1 MRSSIIKLPLWILL
15 LVIVLL
21 VSGCEPKRI
30 RNTLDLPGVQSIT
43 GLYDKTLTQ
52 PNWHPTEK
60 RLLAVDPGGS
70 AHGPAGG
77 VYTIE
82 ILTRQIEPVEHTSPA
97 VSVYD
102 PTWSASGKEIAY
114 HYSGPDQPAAGIY
127 LLDPATGKSRNIAT
141 WANNAALSP
150 AGNQIAL
157 WGVVDRQAKERI
169 GKLSILNLAT
179 LREQIIYEVKAK
191 YINLQGLS
199 WSRDGRKIAFSI
211 RTATSASASRP
222 WYNIYT
228 IEADGSN
235 LRQVTSSTSADA
247 IDPTW
252 SPDGQ
257 HIAYTQENEFR
268 QGFLWVMNADGS
280 CPVQLLDSVGVNTP
294 AWSPD
299 GRYIA
304 FDYDW
309 GLYTL
314 DLQSEVIAQRLNGLD
329 CK

>member
-1 MRSSIIKLPLWILL
+1 MKTSTLKLSGWLLL
-15 LVIVLL
+15 LVITL
-21 VSGCEPKRI
+21 VASGCEPKRI

-82 ILTRQIEPVEHTSPA
+82 ILTGQIESVAHTSPA

-114 HYSGPDQPAAGIY
+114 HYSGPDQTAAGIY
-127 LLDPATGKSRNIAT
+127 LLDPTTGKSHNIAT

-157 WGVVDRQAKERI
+157 WGPVDWQAKEPI
-169 GKLSILNLAT
+169 WKISVLDLST
-179 LREQIIYEVKAK
+179 LREQVVYEVKAK
-191 YINLQGLS
+191 YIDLKGLS

-211 RTATSASASRP
+211 PTATSSSTSRA

-228 IEADGSN
+228 IEPDGGN
-235 LRQVTSSTSADA
+235 LQQVTSGTNADA
-247 IDPTW
+247 IAPTW
-252 SPDGQ
+252 SPNGQ
-257 HIAYTQENEFR
+257 SIAYTQGSEFR
-268 QGFLWVMNADGS
+268 QAFLWVANTDGS
-280 CPVQLLDSVGVNTP
+280 CAVQLLDSVGVNSP

-299 GRYIA
+299 GKFIV
-304 FDYDW
+304 FEYDW
-309 GLYTL
+309 GLYSL
-314 DLQSEVIAQRLNGLD
+314 DLQSDAIAQRLNNLH

>member
-1 MRSSIIKLPLWILL
+1 MRPPIIKLPMWILL

-60 RLLAVDPGGS
+60 RLLAADPGGS

-127 LLDPATGKSRNIAT
+127 LLDLATGKSRNIAT

-157 WGVVDRQAKERI
+157 WGPVDRQAKEPI
-169 GKLSILNLAT
+169 WKILVLDLST
-179 LREQIIYEVKAK
+179 LREQVIYEVKAK
-191 YINLQGLS
+191 YIDLKGLS

-211 RTATSASASRP
+211 PTAASSSASRA
-222 WYNIYT
+222 WYNIYA
-228 IEADGSN
+228 IDADGRN
-235 LRQVTSSTSADA
+235 LQQVTSGANADA
-247 IDPTW
+247 IAPTW
-252 SPDGQ
+252 SPNGQ
-257 HIAYTQENEFR
+257 FIAYTQGNEFR
-268 QGFLWVMNADGS
+268 QAFLWVANADGS
-280 CPVQLLDSVGVNTP
+280 CPVQLLDNVGVNSP

-304 FDYDW
+304 FEYDW